1 MSSTIFVV
9 EDDPNIAHVM
19 KLALS
24 NSGFEVS
31 IFSHAMDLYLAL
43 ETKRPKLFIL
53 DLMLPDIDGIAIIQT
68 LKKKPAYALIPV
80 LIVSAKSTELDKV
93 IGLDVGADDYLVK
106 PFGVLELISRVKAIL
121 RRSEVHAEDEFLFF
135 SGLSLDPKSYVCKY
149 EEQVIQLTA
158 KEFALLRTLMQ
169 HNNETL
175 SREEL
180 LNQVWGYEFIGES
193 RTLDV
198 HIKEVR
204 QKIGAAGASTDLIQ
218 TVRGVGY
225 KFVG

>member
-1 MSSTIFVV
+1 
-9 EDDPNIAHVM
+9 
-19 KLALS
+19 
-24 NSGFEVS
+24 
-31 IFSHAMDLYLAL
+31 
-43 ETKRPKLFIL
+43 
-53 DLMLPDIDGIAIIQT
+53 
-68 LKKKPAYALIPV
+68 
-80 LIVSAKSTELDKV
+80 
-93 IGLDVGADDYLVK
+93 
-106 PFGVLELISRVKAIL
+106 LELISRVKAIL

-198 HIKEVR
+198 HIKEIR